1 MTLTPARAV
10 RTASAMG
17 RIGHPRR
24 PRRLVVLGAALSVA
38 TVLGACGDRAS
49 STPEQV
55 GAGTVTTLS
64 PGTSVMPLESS
75 TTQPVVLAGTAS
87 STTEPVAPAGT
98 TPPSTQPV
106 APVETTPPSTRS
118 PVMTPIP
125 PLPPK
130 PTGPSVQFTMPS
142 GNIGCTMQSDGGV
155 VRCDIRQRDWAPP
168 AKPADCNLDFG
179 QVLILGR
186 TAGFG
191 CASDTALIG
200 APVLPYGSTS
210 RQGKYECRSEEVGVT
225 CTNLESGHGFLLSAA
240 EYRLF

>member
-10 RTASAMG
+10 RTASTMG

-55 GAGTVTTLS
+55 GAATVTTLS
-64 PGTSVMPLESS
+64 AGTSVMPLE
-75 TTQPVVLAGTAS
+75 S

-106 APVETTPPSTRS
+106 AAVGTSSPSTS
-118 PVMTPIP
+118 LPVMTSTP

-130 PTGPSVQFTMPS
+130 PTGTHVQFTMPS
-142 GNIGCTMQSDGGV
+142 GNIGCSMQSDGA
-155 VRCDIRQRDWAPP
+155 VRCDIRQRDWATP
-168 AKPADCNLDFG
+168 ARPADCNYDFG
-179 QVLILGR
+179 QGVVLGK
-186 TAGFG
+186 TAGFV
-191 CASDTALIG
+191 CASDTALVG

-210 RQGKYECRSEEVGVT
+210 RQGPYQCGSNESGVECI
-225 CTNLESGHGFLLSAA
+225 NLDTGHGFSLSAA
-240 EYRLF
+240 NYRLF